1 MTLKIFSAPWCCNCK
16 TVKTMLKDVPME
28 VVDADDENN
37 TPIYDAADVQS
48 IPTIIAYDEDGR
60 EVKRW
65 SGNFNRS
72 VIEEIKS
79 FNKV

>member
-37 TPIYDAADVQS
+37 TQIYEAYNVET
-48 IPTIIAYDEDGR
+48 IPTIIAFDEDER

-65 SGNFNRS
+65 SDNFNKS

-79 FNKV
+79 FK

>member
-1 MTLKIFSAPWCCNCK
+1 
-16 TVKTMLKDVPME
+16 MLKDVPME

-65 SGNFNRS
+65 SDNFNKS
-72 VIEEIKS
+72 IIEEIKS
-79 FNKV
+79 FK

>member
-1 MTLKIFSAPWCCNCK
+1 
-16 TVKTMLKDVPME
+16 MLKDVPME

-65 SGNFNRS
+65 SGNFNKS

-79 FNKV
+79 FK

>member
-37 TPIYDAADVQS
+37 TPIYNAADVQS

-65 SGNFNRS
+65 SNNFNKS

>member
-1 MTLKIFSAPWCCNCK
+1 
-16 TVKTMLKDVPME
+16 MLKDVPME

-65 SGNFNRS
+65 SGNFNKS

>member
-1 MTLKIFSAPWCCNCK
+1 MSSLKIFSAPWCCNCK
-16 TVKTMLKDVPME
+16 TVKMMLKDVPMT

-37 TPIYDAADVQS
+37 TPLYEASDVQS

-60 EVKRW
+60 ETKRW
-65 SGNFNRS
+65 AGNFTKA

-79 FNKV
+79 FK

>member
-37 TPIYDAADVQS
+37 TPIYEAYNVET
-48 IPTIIAYDEDGR
+48 IPTIIAFDEDGR

-65 SGNFNRS
+65 YDNFNKTT
-72 VIEEIKS
+72 IEEIKS

>member
-1 MTLKIFSAPWCCNCK
+1 
-16 TVKTMLKDVPME
+16 ME
-28 VVDADDENN
+28 VVDADDEHN

-65 SGNFNRS
+65 SDNFNKS

-79 FNKV
+79 FK

>member
-1 MTLKIFSAPWCCNCK
+1 MTTLKIFSAPWCCNCK

-28 VVDADDENN
+28 VVDADDESN
-37 TPIYDAADVQS
+37 TPVYNAANVQS

-60 EVKRW
+60 ETKRW
-65 SGNFNRS
+65 SGKFDKS

-79 FNKV
+79 FK

>member
-1 MTLKIFSAPWCCNCK
+1 
-16 TVKTMLKDVPME
+16 MLKDVPME

-65 SGNFNRS
+65 SDNFNKS

-79 FNKV
+79 FK